1 MNQKLFD
8 CFNAHTQCN
17 TNTKNNKYSPFG
29 SSERERSR
37 MGSTMR
43 TRIVCARSS
52 WRGAV
57 RSSHRKGWMESH
69 RHSGGRRPGIDQ
81 SVAGRAFWRDGSWK
95 GHEKFRTAPTLTP
108 RHSRLVFFV
117 FVCMHAFFHSFVP
130 FSRHECCY
138 CCCCYCCSV
147 DSVFILHHGGNPCD
161 LTRHDCLISHFTN

>member
-29 SSERERSR
+29 SFERERSR

-69 RHSGGRRPGIDQ
+69 RHSGGGRPGIDQ
-81 SVAGRAFWRDGSWK
+81 SVAGRAFWRDGSCK

-108 RHSRLVFFV
+108 LYFSSCA
-117 FVCMHAFFHSFVP
+117 CMHSFIHSYLSLDTNAAAVTAAP
-130 FSRHECCY
+130 LIL
-138 CCCCYCCSV
+138 CSYFTTV
-147 DSVFILHHGGNPCD
+147 HGGNPCD